1 MRLIIGALMTNYMK
15 KPLLFFILISFLLLL
30 SCNNKNEAEKIIDAR
45 VPVTLTTIDTSSI
58 QSYIDLNATATY
70 LVKNVIKANATGYL
84 NSVNVASNDYVS
96 NGTVLFSIKTR
107 EAKVL
112 GNTINKIDPS
122 LNFGG
127 AIKVRANTTG
137 FVTAVNAQQGD
148 YVQDGDVLVTIND
161 ANSFAVVLSL
171 PYEFR
176 KYVAINEELTVI
188 LPDSTLIKTRVQK
201 YMPTVDATS
210 QTQSVILKV
219 IGKHDIPENLIVK
232 VRISKSSNLKT
243 ISLPKAA
250 VLSNETE
257 TEFWIMK
264 LINSDTAIKIPIKK
278 GIESQGKVVILS
290 PVLTPEDKILLSG
303 NYGVADTIK
312 VQVVKA
318 DSNE

>member
-1 MRLIIGALMTNYMK
+1 MK
-15 KPLLFFILISFLLLL
+15 KLILFFILIALFFI
-30 SCNNKNEAEKIIDAR
+30 SCKNSNEPEKVIDAS
-45 VPVTLTTIDTSSI
+45 VPVTLTSIDTNSI
-58 QSYIDLNATATY
+58 ESYIDLNATATY

-96 NGTVLFSIKTR
+96 NGAVLFSIKTR

-127 AIKVRANTTG
+127 AIKVRANTNG
-137 FVTAVNAQQGD
+137 FVTSVNVQQGD
-148 YVQDGDVLVTIND
+148 YVQDGDALVTIND
-161 ANSFAVVLSL
+161 SDSFAIVLSL
-171 PYEFR
+171 PYEFK
-176 KYVAINEELTVI
+176 KYVSINEELTVL
-188 LPDSTLIKTRVQK
+188 LPDSTFLKAKVQK

-232 VRISKSSNLKT
+232 VRINKSPKRNT

-257 TEFWIMK
+257 TDFWIMK
-264 LINSDTAIKIPIKK
+264 LINHNTAIKVPITK
-278 GIESQGKVVILS
+278 GAETQDKVEILS

-303 NYGVADTIK
+303 NYGVGDTIK
-312 VQVVKA
+312 VKVIKA
-318 DSNE
+318 D

>member
-1 MRLIIGALMTNYMK
+1 MKLIIGVLMTNSMK
-15 KPLLFFILISFLLLL
+15 KTILFFILTALFFIS
-30 SCNNKNEAEKIIDAR
+30 CKNSNEVEKIIDAS
-45 VPVTLTTIDTSSI
+45 VPVTLTTIDTRSI
-58 QSYIDLNATATY
+58 QSYIDLNATAAY

-96 NGTVLFSIKTR
+96 NGAILFSIKTR

-127 AIKVRANTTG
+127 AIKVRANTNG
-137 FVTAVNAQQGD
+137 FVTSVNVQQGD
-148 YVQDGDVLVTIND
+148 YVQDGDPLVSIND
-161 ANSFAVVLSL
+161 SNSFAIVLSL
-171 PYEFR
+171 PYEFK
-176 KYVAINEELTVI
+176 KYVSINEELTVI
-188 LPDSTLIKTRVQK
+188 LPDSTLVKAKVQK

-232 VRISKSSNLKT
+232 VRINKSSNLKT
-243 ISLPKAA
+243 VSLPKAA

-257 TEFWIMK
+257 TDFWIMK
-264 LINSDTAIKIPIKK
+264 LINNNTAIKIPIKK
-278 GIESQGKVVILS
+278 GVETQDKVEILS

-312 VQVVKA
+312 VKVMK
-318 DSNE
+318 N